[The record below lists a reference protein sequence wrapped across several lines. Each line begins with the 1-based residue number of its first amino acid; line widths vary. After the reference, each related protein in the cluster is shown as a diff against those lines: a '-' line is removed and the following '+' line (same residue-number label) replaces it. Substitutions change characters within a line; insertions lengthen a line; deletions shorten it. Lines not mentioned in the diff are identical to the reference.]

1 MKPMFTK
8 SMLTTL
14 ALGMSLAFGM
24 PAAWAGASPTGHDHA
39 DAPKQVA
46 VAAQLSEGQVKKVDP
61 AQGKLTLRHG
71 PLENLGMPGMTMVF
85 RVQDAS
91 WLDRVKAGDNIRFL
105 AEKVNGALLITR
117 LEVATP

>member
-1 MKPMFTK
+1 MKP
-8 SMLTTL
+8 MLTTL
-14 ALGMSLAFGM
+14 ALGMSLTFGL
-24 PAAWAGASPTGHDHA
+24 PAWAETQHTDHSHGGAASQA
-39 DAPKQVA
+39 DKSAM
-46 VAAQLSEGQVKKVDP
+46 LSEGQVKKVDQ

-105 AEKVNGALLITR
+105 AEKVNGALVITR
-117 LEVATP
+117 LEVVTP